1 MKICFKTQK
10 IFPCGNQRK
19 KTDSIKY
26 IKISKIIYNLL
37 NPIKLKAKI
46 PQHRYLRA
54 LVWGLT
60 KLSST
65 ALVRFTLSV

>member
-1 MKICFKTQK
+1 MWKS
-10 IFPCGNQRK
+10 K
-19 KTDSIKY
+19 KENSIKY

-37 NPIKLKAKI
+37 KI
-46 PQHRYLRA
+46 PQHQYLRA